1 MDYLSKDP
9 PPPPHTPPIR
19 QCGLLYYSVVYAIAD
34 EGKSLLPAD
43 EQITT
48 LHIFFTLKQIVEIMY
63 RKVCSLSVAGF
74 LTFVSGFSSILHA
87 QVFVAQK
94 FKAVP
99 NFRSTTAPIRLL
111 SAKSQSLCALL
122 CTLEK
127 FCLGFNYRSSGG
139 RCELLSAA
147 HGEEQQEGWT
157 FGYLMHLD
165 NGE

>member
-1 MDYLSKDP
+1 M
-9 PPPPHTPPIR
+9 T
-19 QCGLLYYSVVYAIAD
+19 D

-43 EQITT
+43 KEITT
-48 LHIFFTLKQIVEIMY
+48 LHVISTLKQIAEIMY
-63 RKVCSLSVAGF
+63 KKVCSLSVAGF
-74 LTFVSGFSSILHA
+74 LSFVFGFSSILHA

-111 SAKSQSLCALL
+111 SAKSQSRCVL

-139 RCELLSAA
+139 RCELLSAV
-147 HGEEQQEGWT
+147 HGEAQQEGWT

-165 NGE
+165 NGEKRYYASCA